1 MSLYDV
7 VHRWATH
14 FDVYHMLH
22 AICEEGPVSKEVTI
36 LSADDT
42 LWTYGLLA
50 LTSSSADDTLDETEQ
65 KKSYGWRSDD
75 KLVVISK
82 RLHYM

>member
-22 AICEEGPVSKEVTI
+22 AICEEGPVSKEVTL
-36 LSADDT
+36 LSITDDT

-50 LTSSSADDTLDETEQ
+50 LTSSSADDTLDETE
-65 KKSYGWRSDD
+65 KKILWVTER
-75 KLVVISK
+75 
-82 RLHYM
+82 